1 MKTRLSLFI
10 LVTMGIVTFAGA
22 EENLVK
28 NGDFSDGSS
37 RWSGKKNIEFETAAK
52 KNKVCKMF
60 VKKKRSY
67 AFYQTI
73 SASKK
78 HDLIITFRLKKS
90 DDYKGKGYRISSGL
104 QTATTWYWDLK
115 PPKKRMKWK
124 KVKLRIKKSHLK
136 NSSHFK
142 FIIKVKSGSSGYLMF
157 DDFKIVEV

>member
-10 LVTMGIVTFAGA
+10 LAIMGITALARA

-28 NGDFSDGSS
+28 NGDFSNGPKK
-37 RWSGKKNIEFETAAK
+37 WSGKKNIVFETAAK
-52 KNKVCKMF
+52 KNNVCKMV

-90 DDYKGKGYRISSGL
+90 DDYKGKGYRISSGPSNSHHL
-104 QTATTWYWDLK
+104 VLGFETT
-115 PPKKRMKWK
+115 KKKHEMEKGK
-124 KVKLRIKKSHLK
+124 T
-136 NSSHFK
+136 
-142 FIIKVKSGSSGYLMF
+142 
-157 DDFKIVEV
+157 

>member
-10 LVTMGIVTFAGA
+10 LAIMGITALARA

-28 NGDFSDGSS
+28 NGDFSNGPKK
-37 RWSGKKNIEFETAAK
+37 WSGKKNIVFETAAK
-52 KNKVCKMF
+52 KNNVCKMV

-90 DDYKGKGYRISSGL
+90 DDYKGKGYRISSDL

-115 PPKKRMKWK
+115 PPKKSMKWK
-124 KVKLRIKKSHLK
+124 KVKLRIKKNELE
-136 NSSHFK
+136 NGSHFK